1 MDYQSLNFKCGLE
14 IHQQLNLNKL
24 FCNCQSSLN
33 EEKLN
38 IEFERKIRSSA
49 GETGKTDIASK
60 FEHEKNK
67 LFIYQGYENEYCLVD
82 MDEEPPHRL
91 NQEALKVAL
100 TLAKL
105 LKLEIPKILCVMRKT
120 VSDGSACSGFQR
132 TMLIGLESEN
142 SYLETKEGRVK
153 ITNLFLEEDACKI
166 IKKEDHKVYYS
177 LSRQGIPLIELN
189 TDASIKTPE
198 QAKEIASMIGLILRS
213 FPEVKKGI
221 GTIRQDVNLSVKNQ
235 QRVEI
240 KGFQDIK
247 NMPQIINNEVQRQLE
262 ILKQN
267 KNIPAEV
274 RKAEPDGS
282 TSFLRPMPGA
292 SRLYPETDIPKITI
306 TNELLNSLVIPELLT
321 EKIINLEKKYNLSQ
335 ETVREILSKN
345 IDFEKFLIIKDSKL
359 VADILITIP
368 KDIKTRNN
376 IELSLNDEDF
386 KEIIKHSEN
395 LSKEAIQEIMIKKN
409 NKEKVDYS
417 NYKAPDNIEEEIKKI
432 IKANP
437 GAPFNALMGEVMKVF
452 KGKVEGKTIS
462 QLIKKHS

>member
-1 MDYQSLNFKCGLE
+1 MDYKSLNFKCGLE

-33 EEKLN
+33 ENKLS

-49 GETGKTDIASK
+49 GETGKVDIASK

-67 LFIYQGYENEYCLVD
+67 SFIYQGYEKEYCLVD
-82 MDEEPPHRL
+82 MDEEPPHKI

-105 LKLEIPKILCVMRKT
+105 LKLEIPKILYVMRKT

-132 TMLIGLESEN
+132 TVLIGLESEN
-142 SYLETKEGRVK
+142 SYLETKEGKVK

-166 IKKEDHKVYYS
+166 KKKEENKVYYS
-177 LSRQGIPLIELN
+177 LSRLGIPLIELN
-189 TDASIKTPE
+189 TDASIKSPE

-213 FPEVKKGI
+213 FPEVRKGI
-221 GTIRQDVNLSVKNQ
+221 GTIRQDVNLSIRNQ

-240 KGFQDIK
+240 KGFQDIRS
-247 NMPQIINNEVQRQLE
+247 MPQIINNEVQRQLDL
-262 ILKQN
+262 LKKN
-267 KNIPAEV
+267 KNILAEV

-282 TSFLRPMPGA
+282 TSFLRPMPGS
-292 SRLYPETDIPKITI
+292 SRLYPETDIPKIII
-306 TNELLNSLVIPELLT
+306 TDELLNSLVIPELLT
-321 EKIINLEKKYNLSQ
+321 EKTINLEKKYNLSQ
-335 ETVREILSKN
+335 ETAREILSKN
-345 IDFEKFLIIKDSKL
+345 IDFEDFLVIKDTKL

-376 IELSLNDEDF
+376 IEINLEDEDF
-386 KEIIKHSEN
+386 KEIIKHSES

-409 NKEKVDYS
+409 NKERVDYS
-417 NYKAPDNIEEEIKKI
+417 KYKTPDNLEEEIKKI

-452 KGKVEGKTIS
+452 KGKVDGKTIS
-462 QLIKKHS
+462 QLIKKYS